1 MKKNITIGGRT
12 VNVYFDD
19 RQDKLEISQELM
31 DSMIEVIKI
40 ALVMENQTLESEVS
54 VSFVDN
60 NEIQNLNSDFRG
72 KDMPTD
78 VLSFPMG
85 EDEFGMEEEVILGD
99 IVISCERALEQSADF
114 GHSFER
120 EMLYLT
126 AHSILHLLGYD
137 HMIEEEKVIMRGKEK
152 EIMKEIEVFKN

>member
-1 MKKNITIGGRT
+1 MTIGGSSLD
-12 VNVYFDD
+12 VYFDD
-19 RQDKLEISQELM
+19 RQEKVEISEELKN
-31 DSMIEVIKI
+31 SMIEVIKI
-40 ALVMENQTLESEVS
+40 ALIMENETLDSEVS

-60 NEIQNLNSDFRG
+60 SEIQNLNSDFRG

-137 HMIEEEKVIMRGKEK
+137 HMIEEEKKIMRAKEK
-152 EIMKEIEVFKN
+152 EIMKEIEVFKS